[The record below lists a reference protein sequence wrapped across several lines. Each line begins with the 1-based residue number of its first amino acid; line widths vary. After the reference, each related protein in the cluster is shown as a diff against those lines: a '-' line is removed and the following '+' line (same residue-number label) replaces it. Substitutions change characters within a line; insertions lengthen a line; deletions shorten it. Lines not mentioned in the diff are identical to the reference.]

1 MINVIKKDGDSWS
14 WYGSLIDEAKFELKS
29 HLLWSVHF
37 IRREGN
43 QAAHVM
49 AKLLDLSLLDE
60 SDWTEEISSVLTQ
73 IVIAEMIL

>member
-1 MINVIKKDGDSWS
+1 MIKKDGDSWS

-43 QAAHVM
+43 QAAYVM
-49 AKLLDLSLLDE
+49 MKLGLSLLDE
-60 SDWTEEISSVLTQ
+60 CVWIEEISFVLTQ
-73 IVIAEMIL
+73 IVIAEMII